1 MSYDNNISNNGIS
14 REEFLSSIKTKDT
27 EFKKRAIQIFDNYSQ
42 KSIKDDILDETE
54 QDMAKKAFQE
64 LGLNLSK
71 NEKPQAKGED
81 ITSRFFQYVTQDKD
95 FTGKLVNNQTMKL
108 PAGCTQK
115 DNGIEYDGNLYI
127 MRGEA
132 ENSDDPL
139 RFECDETK
147 TTLRQALSQA
157 KSDDAVHNYHNHGD
171 KVNNNSSYNN
181 EQGTIT
187 HGNNE
192 TAVSQTQTF
201 ASMVMNGAENSTLQ
215 LDEQK
220 NQKNK
225 TTTTGE
231 TILDTINTDSY
242 DGISMQ
248 ELISYLNAVQQESAS
263 VKNKTGARKFAGG
276 VDLDAKDLSN
286 IGKVFKKYAGEDNKL
301 QKDELQNL
309 LNDLKQNSMSK
320 LATGDDDKYIG
331 EKKATA
337 KPKGKVKP
345 TPDTDNLKI
354 RDGNRTRKVK
364 SNADTKGYGDKQE
377 YYYHDG
383 VRTALKEVKTKDF
396 NNNEITVT
404 VEDDKGNIAQAGHS
418 SLFKKRFEY
427 IEGLPKDVRA
437 KVVDGKIDNNNNS
450 QEIVK
455 VKDQNGAESYY
466 SITTT
471 QDKKYKLGEQL
482 TKKKDKFLTKN
493 QVKSEI
499 INKLSLPDNVNIPK
513 DLTAEYDN
521 KGNLQFKIK
530 NRPSSAETAK
540 VYVKRFNS
548 PNQTTVNTKPKTV
561 EPDKKTTEV
570 KTETQQ
576 PKAEQKAKQKT
587 THYTKTK
594 KGLVATKL
602 TPEEK
607 SKIDAKA
614 EAEGFK
620 PTLGTE
626 FGWYQKEVKGEN
638 RHFLWNPETQTLE
651 IQKKVNHVTKEGKG
665 LY

>member
-1 MSYDNNISNNGIS
+1 MGYDNNISNNGIT
-14 REEFLSSIKTKDT
+14 RDEFLSSIKTKDT
-27 EFKKRAIQIFDNYSQ
+27 EYQQKAIQIFDDYSQ
-42 KSIKDDILDETE
+42 KNVKDNILDETE
-54 QDMAKKAFQE
+54 QDMAKQAFQE

-71 NEKPQAKGED
+71 KEKPQAKGED
-81 ITSRFFQYVTQDKD
+81 ITSGFFQYVTQDKD

-115 DNGIEYDGNLYI
+115 DNGIEYDGKLYI
-127 MRGEA
+127 MRGGA

-157 KSDDAVHNYHNHGD
+157 KSDDAVHKYHNHGD
-171 KVNNNSSYNN
+171 KVNNNSSYNK

-231 TILDTINTDSY
+231 TILDTINTDSD

-248 ELISYLNAVQQESAS
+248 ELISYLNAVQQESTS

-320 LATGDDDKYIG
+320 LATGADDKYIG

-337 KPKGKVKP
+337 KPKGEVKP

-364 SNADTKGYGDKQE
+364 SDADTKGYGDKQE

-383 VRTALKEVKTKDF
+383 VRTALKEVKTKDGK
-396 NNNEITVT
+396 TVT

-437 KVVDGKIDNNNNS
+437 KVIDGKDNNNNS

-466 SITTT
+466 SITT
-471 QDKKYKLGEQL
+471 QDNKYKLGEQL

-499 INKLSLPDNVNIPK
+499 TTKLGVPDNVKLPEN
-513 DLTAEYDN
+513 LTTEYDN
-521 KGNLQFKIK
+521 KGNLQFKIN
-530 NRPSSAETAK
+530 NRPCSVDTAR
-540 VYVKRFNS
+540 VHVARFNS
-548 PNQTTVNTKPKTV
+548 LNQTTVNTKPKTV
-561 EPDKKTTEV
+561 EPDKKEV

-576 PKAEQKAKQKT
+576 PKAEPKVKQKT
-587 THYTKTK
+587 TKPAKHTKNNSP
-594 KGLVATKL
+594 VKL
-602 TPEEK
+602 SAEEK
-607 SKIDAKA
+607 SKMESKAKA
-614 EAEGFK
+614 EGFE
-620 PTLGTE
+620 PTKGAE
-626 FGWYQKEVKGEN
+626 FGWYKKQVKGTL
-638 RHFLWNPETQTLE
+638 RHFLWNPETQTFE
-651 IQKKVNHVTKEGKG
+651 MKKKVSFVNEKGEG
-665 LY
+665 LH